1 MANVTRYDPF
11 GDLDDLFKG
20 FMLRPVRFEQQVP
33 QMQIKVDVKENDAA
47 YVVRADIPGVKKED
61 IKVDVD
67 GNVVSISAEVK
78 QEKEQKEGGRVI
90 RSERYFGSMSRSF
103 SLGQDVDEKT
113 ANAKYTDGVLE
124 LTLPKKPGSRLLLN
138 YDLGLARGGRA

>member
-11 GDLDDLFKG
+11 ADLDDMFKG
-20 FMLRPVRFEQQVP
+20 FMLRPVRLDPQAP
-33 QMQIKVDVKENDAA
+33 QMQIKMDVKENDSA

-78 QEKEQKEGGRVI
+78 QE
-90 RSERYFGSMSRSF
+90 
-103 SLGQDVDEKT
+103 
-113 ANAKYTDGVLE
+113 
-124 LTLPKKPGSRLLLN
+124 
-138 YDLGLARGGRA
+138 

>member
-1 MANVTRYDPF
+1 MANLTRYDPF
-11 GDLDDLFKG
+11 GDLDDMFKG

-33 QMQIKVDVKENDAA
+33 QIKMDVKENDSA

-78 QEKEQKEGGRVI
+78 EEKEQKEGGRVI
-90 RSERYFGSMSRSF
+90 RSERYYGSMSRSF

-124 LTLPKKPGSRLLLN
+124 LTLPKKPGSSP
-138 YDLGLARGGRA
+138 GKIVVQ